1 MAMTYNKLLEMTD
14 GFSQKRL
21 LGKGGYGNVYK
32 GVDNGKVIAVK
43 KLHSK
48 PGLDDNQFE
57 NELFNL
63 MKLHHQNIIKLVGYC
78 SETRDR
84 VVEHEGK
91 YVVAGVQ
98 ERALCLE
105 YMEGGTLEELLSDEL
120 CGLDW
125 EARYNIIK
133 GICQGLKYLHTGSKD
148 PIYHMDLKP
157 ANILLDEDLIPKIG
171 DFGLSRL
178 LGSAQTCV
186 TETILGTRGYM
197 PPEYIDGQQISSKFD
212 VYSLGVI
219 ILQVIAGRENYY
231 RSPYMPSQTFIQLV
245 TENWS
250 KRVQAETMSMEA
262 LLEVQ
267 KCIKIAL
274 RCVEANREN
283 RPTVKEIVD
292 ELDMVDLHRASFR
305 VVDPRE
311 ETTPAELS
319 NSLVDV
325 ITDRGS
331 CLYE

>member
-1 MAMTYNKLLEMTD
+1 
-14 GFSQKRL
+14 
-21 LGKGGYGNVYK
+21 
-32 GVDNGKVIAVK
+32 VIAVK

-57 NELFNL
+57 NELLNL
-63 MKLHHQNIIKLVGYC
+63 MKLHHKNIIRLVGYC

-231 RSPYMPSQTFIQLV
+231 RSPYMPSQTFIELV
-245 TENWS
+245 TQNWS
-250 KRVQAETMSMEA
+250 KRVQAEAMSMEA

-283 RPTVKEIVD
+283 RPTVKEIV
-292 ELDMVDLHRASFR
+292 
-305 VVDPRE
+305 
-311 ETTPAELS
+311 
-319 NSLVDV
+319 
-325 ITDRGS
+325 
-331 CLYE
+331 